1 MAGKIAVIG
10 AGSLVFTPNI
20 LADIAKSSVLAG
32 SEVCLMDIDEERLGL
47 MARLADRIISE
58 KKPDISV
65 DTTTDRAEALRN
77 ADYVIISISVGTDVE
92 RLDVEIP
99 VKHGL
104 YASVGDTTGP
114 QGFARAL
121 RHIPVM
127 VDIAKDVEKICP
139 GAYVLNVTNPVTALC
154 TAMLKASRI
163 NVVGLCVGIYLAK
176 SFIARL
182 LNVDPEAVSV
192 IAGGINH
199 FTWIKEIFVG
209 GENAYPRLREAWENA
224 KKKYSKT
231 EMLEKF
237 RGHYVSLLLYDKFGL
252 LPSPSDSHVAEF
264 LPFFI
269 RGDRAYG
276 ASYGLTLYPEG
287 TIYDSKW
294 RGEALSQLVKWA
306 VGGAPLD
313 ELFSR
318 TFTEEKLVIR
328 VLESLSS
335 GRNDF
340 YEAVNVPNMGSIPDV
355 PGNAVV
361 EVPGVVGSIGVK
373 PVQVGPLPEAIT
385 MFLRQQLTHVGLTV
399 EAALTGDR
407 GLALQ
412 ALLTHPSTPTLEA
425 AENILDDLMR
435 YEAKYLPQFKG

>member
-1 MAGKIAVIG
+1 MAGKITVIG

-58 KKPDISV
+58 RKPDITV

-104 YASVGDTTGP
+104 YAPVGDTTGP

-163 NVVGLCVGIYLAK
+163 NVVGLCVGIYSAK

-199 FTWIKEIFVG
+199 FTWIKEMFVR
-209 GENAYPRLREAWENA
+209 GENAYPRFREAWENA
-224 KKKYSKT
+224 KKKYSKP

-269 RGDRAYG
+269 REDRACG

-294 RGEALSQLVKWA
+294 REEAWSQLVKLA

-313 ELFSR
+313 ELFAR
-318 TFTEEKLVIR
+318 TFTEETLVIR

-335 GRNDF
+335 RRNDF

-355 PGNAVV
+355 PGSAVV

>member
-1 MAGKIAVIG
+1 MTVKITVIG

-47 MARLADRIISE
+47 MAKLADRIVRE
-58 KKPDISV
+58 KKTDIAV
-65 DTTTDRAEALRN
+65 DTTTDRVEALRN

-104 YASVGDTTGP
+104 YTPVGDTTGP

-139 GAYVLNVTNPVTALC
+139 SAYVLNVTNPMTALC

-163 NVVGLCVGIYLAK
+163 NLIGLCGGIYSAK
-176 SFIARL
+176 SFIARF
-182 LNVDPEAVSV
+182 LNVDPEAVSL

-199 FTWIKEIFVG
+199 FTWIKEIFVR
-209 GENAYPRLREAWENA
+209 GEKAYPRFREAWENA
-224 KKKYSKT
+224 KKKYGKT

-237 RGHYVSLLLYDKFGL
+237 RGHYVSLLLYDKLGL
-252 LPSPSDSHVAEF
+252 LPSPSDSHIAEF

-269 RGDRAYG
+269 REERAYG

-287 TIYDSKW
+287 TIYDPKW
-294 RGEALSQLVKWA
+294 REEAWSQLVKWA

-313 ELFSR
+313 ELFAR
-318 TFTEEKLVIR
+318 TFTEETLVIR
-328 VLESLSS
+328 VLESLASN
-335 GRNDF
+335 RDDF
-340 YEAVNVPNMGSIPDV
+340 YEAVNIPNMGSIPGI
-355 PGNAVV
+355 PGDAVV
-361 EVPGVVGSIGVK
+361 EVPGVVGNIGVK

-399 EAALTGDR
+399 DAALTGDR

-425 AENILDDLMR
+425 AENILDDLIR